1 MTVETPATALVSA
14 EDIEAARKVLADVVR
29 ITPLEPNRPLSAM
42 LGGPV
47 WLKCEQLQRA
57 GSFKI
62 RGAYLRLSRLSEPE
76 RARGVVAASA
86 GNHAQGVALAADIL
100 GISATVFMPTGAPLP
115 KVAATKGYGAKVE
128 FSGETVDDALAAAHV
143 FAERT
148 GAILI
153 HPFDHLDV
161 IAGQGTI
168 GLEILEQCPDVRT
181 IIAAIGG
188 GGLISGIAVAAK
200 AADPSIR
207 VVGVQASGAAA
218 MPTSLKAGRP
228 VRLESCAT
236 IADGIAV
243 GRPGDLTFHHVDA
256 LVDDIVTVT
265 DEDISRAMV
274 MLLERAKLVVEPAG
288 AVAVSALMSG
298 LVAAETPAVAVLSG
312 GNIDPLLMM
321 RVLDRGLAA
330 AGRYLRVTVRCPDR
344 PGQLA
349 ALLALAGQHGANV
362 DDVVHRRHDPRLRL
376 GEVEVD
382 LSVETRGAEHSDRL
396 LGAIRQAGYTVV
408 APVRPD

>member
-1 MTVETPATALVSA
+1 MTVKTPATALVSV
-14 EDIEAARKVLADVVR
+14 EDIEAARKVLADVIR

-62 RGAYLRLSRLSEPE
+62 RGAYLRLSRLSEEE

-86 GNHAQGVALAADIL
+86 GNHAQGVALAADML
-100 GISATVFMPTGAPLP
+100 GISVTVFMPTGAPLP
-115 KVAATKGYGAKVE
+115 KIAATKGYGAKVE
-128 FSGETVDDALAAAHV
+128 FAGETVDDALAAAEA

-181 IIAAIGG
+181 IIAGIGG
-188 GGLISGIAVAAK
+188 GGLISGIAAAAK
-200 AADPSIR
+200 GADPSIR
-207 VVGVQASGAAA
+207 VIGVQAAGAAA

-228 VRLESCAT
+228 VRLASCTT

-243 GRPGDLTFHHVDA
+243 GRPGDLTFNHVSA

-274 MLLERAKLVVEPAG
+274 MLMERAKLVVEPAG

-321 RVLDRGLAA
+321 RVIDRGLAA

-349 ALLALAGQHGANV
+349 ALLTLVGQHGANV

-408 APVRPD
+408 GPVRPD